1 MGKILYSFSTGFSIS
16 FKYLQRSASLSLTEQ
31 KKEENMKLN
40 QMLMKILVELSSF
53 YVNITKRNMSII
65 NFRGLYCT
73 FGTSGKN
80 YKEAHNFWIYLDEN
94 TKCNLKLLK
103 NTIL

>member
-1 MGKILYSFSTGFSIS
+1 
-16 FKYLQRSASLSLTEQ
+16 
-31 KKEENMKLN
+31 
-40 QMLMKILVELSSF
+40 MKILVELSSI
-53 YVNITKRNMSII
+53 YVKITKRNMSII
-65 NFRGLYCT
+65 NCRGLYYT

-80 YKEAHNFWIYLDEN
+80 YKEAHNFRISLNEK

>member
-1 MGKILYSFSTGFSIS
+1 
-16 FKYLQRSASLSLTEQ
+16 
-31 KKEENMKLN
+31 MKLN

-80 YKEAHNFWIYLDEN
+80 YKEAHNFRIYLDEN

>member
-1 MGKILYSFSTGFSIS
+1 
-16 FKYLQRSASLSLTEQ
+16 
-31 KKEENMKLN
+31 
-40 QMLMKILVELSSF
+40 MKILVELSSF

-80 YKEAHNFWIYLDEN
+80 YKEAHNFRIYLDEN

>member
-1 MGKILYSFSTGFSIS
+1 
-16 FKYLQRSASLSLTEQ
+16 
-31 KKEENMKLN
+31 
-40 QMLMKILVELSSF
+40 MKILVELSSI
-53 YVNITKRNMSII
+53 YVKITKRNMSII
-65 NFRGLYCT
+65 NCRGLYYT

-80 YKEAHNFWIYLDEN
+80 YKEAHNFRTSLNEK

>member
-1 MGKILYSFSTGFSIS
+1 
-16 FKYLQRSASLSLTEQ
+16 
-31 KKEENMKLN
+31 
-40 QMLMKILVELSSF
+40 MKILVLLMLSLV
-53 YVNITKRNMSII
+53 YVNITKRNTSII
-65 NFRGLYCT
+65 NCRGLYYT

-80 YKEAHNFWIYLDEN
+80 YKEAHNFRISLDEK